1 MYFVN
6 IMQNRVVINA
16 GWIIGCKIVQSL
28 LNLIIGMISARYLG
42 PSNYGLITYAA
53 SIVAFVVPIMQL
65 GLSKTLVL
73 DLIERPDK
81 EGAVLGTAFFM
92 SAVSAVACIVLVSGY
107 LFVVDSDEPTTIL
120 VGVLYS
126 FSLLFQV
133 AELFQY
139 WFQAKLLSKYTSI
152 ASLLAYI
159 VIAIY
164 KVILLI
170 SRKSVFWFAISNSI
184 DYALI
189 SVILLVIYLKIGK
202 QRLSVSL
209 SLGKEMLKRSRH
221 YIISAMM
228 VAIFQQTDRIM
239 LKVILNEAET
249 GYYSAAIN
257 CVGVTGF
264 VFLAI
269 IDSFRPA
276 ILEAKKYDLEHY
288 EEKICT
294 LYSIITYLALA
305 QCIVMTVLAKQI
317 VFVLYGSAY
326 SESVATLR
334 IAVWYSTFSYY
345 GPVRNIWILAEGK
358 QKYLWVIN
366 LFGVVINVTLN
377 AIFIPVSGA
386 AGAAIATVIT
396 QLFTNVIIGF
406 ILTPIKYNNKLMLLG
421 LNPKLF
427 AMLCKRII
435 LEIKRKG

>member
-1 MYFVN
+1 
-6 IMQNRVVINA
+6 MQSRVIKNA

-81 EGAVLGTAFFM
+81 EGTVLGTAVFM
-92 SAVSAVACIVLVSGY
+92 NAVSAVACIALVSGY

-126 FSLLFQV
+126 FSLLFQA

-152 ASLLAYI
+152 ASLFAYI
-159 VIAIY
+159 AVAVY
-164 KVILLI
+164 KIMLLV
-170 SRKSVFWFAISNSI
+170 SGKSVFWFAISNSI

-189 SVILLVIYLKIGK
+189 SVTLLVIYLKIGK

-209 SLGKEMLKRSRH
+209 SLGREMLKRSKH
-221 YIISAMM
+221 YIVSAMM

-239 LKVILNEAET
+239 LKLILNQTET
-249 GYYSAAIN
+249 GYYSAAIT

-269 IDSFRPA
+269 IDSFRPE
-276 ILEAKKYDLEHY
+276 ILEAKRHNTEHY
-288 EEKICT
+288 EEEICT
-294 LYSIITYLALA
+294 LYSIITYLALM
-305 QCIVMTVLAKQI
+305 QCIVMTVLAKPI
-317 VFVLYGSAY
+317 VLVLYGSAY
-326 SESVATLR
+326 SASVVPLR

-358 QKYLWVIN
+358 QKYLWIIN
-366 LFGVVINVTLN
+366 LSGVVMNVTLN
-377 AIFIPVSGA
+377 AILIPVSGA
-386 AGAAIATVIT
+386 TGAAIATVIT
-396 QLFTNVIIGF
+396 QFFTNVIIGF
-406 ILTPIKYNNKLMLLG
+406 ILKPIQYNNKLMFLG
-421 LNPKLF
+421 LNPKPF
-427 AMLCKRII
+427 ATLCKKTI
-435 LEIKRKG
+435 LVIKRRGK

>member
-1 MYFVN
+1 
-6 IMQNRVVINA
+6 MQSRVIKNA

-53 SIVAFVVPIMQL
+53 SIVAFAVPIMQL

-81 EGAVLGTAFFM
+81 EGTVLGTAVFM
-92 SAVSAVACIVLVSGY
+92 NAVSAVACIALVSGY

-126 FSLLFQV
+126 FSLLFQA

-152 ASLLAYI
+152 ASLFAYI
-159 VIAIY
+159 AVAVY
-164 KVILLI
+164 KIMLLV
-170 SRKSVFWFAISNSI
+170 SGKSVFWFAISNSI

-189 SVILLVIYLKIGK
+189 SVTLLVIYLKIGK

-209 SLGKEMLKRSRH
+209 SLGREMLKRSKH
-221 YIISAMM
+221 YIVSAMM

-239 LKVILNEAET
+239 LKLILNQTET
-249 GYYSAAIN
+249 GYYSAAIA

-269 IDSFRPA
+269 IDSFRPE
-276 ILEAKKYDLEHY
+276 ILEAKRHNTEHY
-288 EEKICT
+288 EEEICT
-294 LYSIITYLALA
+294 LYSIITYLALM
-305 QCIVMTVLAKQI
+305 QCIVMTVLAKPI
-317 VFVLYGSAY
+317 VLVLYGSAY
-326 SESVATLR
+326 SASVVPLR

-358 QKYLWVIN
+358 QKYLWIIN
-366 LFGVVINVTLN
+366 LSGVVMNVTLN
-377 AIFIPVSGA
+377 AILIPVSGA
-386 AGAAIATVIT
+386 TGAAIATVIT
-396 QLFTNVIIGF
+396 QFFTNVIIGF
-406 ILTPIKYNNKLMLLG
+406 ILKPIQYNNKLMFLG
-421 LNPKLF
+421 LNPKPF
-427 AMLCKRII
+427 ATLCKKTI
-435 LEIKRKG
+435 LVIKRRGK

>member
-1 MYFVN
+1 
-6 IMQNRVVINA
+6 MQNRVIINA

-92 SAVSAVACIVLVSGY
+92 SAVSAVACIALVSSY
-107 LFVVDSDEPTTIL
+107 LFIVDSDEPATIL

-159 VIAIY
+159 VVAIY

-170 SRKSVFWFAISNSI
+170 SGKSVFWFAISNSI

-249 GYYSAAIN
+249 GYYSAAIT

-269 IDSFRPA
+269 IDSFRPT
-276 ILEAKKYDLEHY
+276 ILEAKKHDLEHY

-326 SESVATLR
+326 SASVAPLR

-366 LFGVVINVTLN
+366 LSGVVMNVTLN
-377 AIFIPVSGA
+377 AILIPVSGA
-386 AGAAIATVIT
+386 TGAAIATVIT

-421 LNPKLF
+421 LNPKPF